1 MRSITFEGPA
11 HYRIVVK
18 GRLAART
25 VERLGD
31 LRIAS
36 AEGEGREAVTVLVGP
51 VRDQAELSGI
61 MNTLYGM
68 HLSVLTLETPDQKK
82 DD

>member
-1 MRSITFEGPA
+1 M
-11 HYRIVVK
+11 RIV
-18 GRLAART
+18 
-25 VERLGD
+25 
-31 LRIAS
+31 S

-68 HLSVLTLETPDQKK
+68 HLSILAIETPNQKK
-82 DD
+82 ND

>member
-1 MRSITFEGPA
+1 MSTITFEGPA

-18 GRLAART
+18 GWLAERT

-31 LRIAS
+31 MRIVS
-36 AEGEGREAVTVLVGP
+36 TEGEERETVTVLVGH

-68 HLSVLTLETPDQKK
+68 HLSVLNIELRNR
-82 DD
+82 